1 MNHDEALLLCVFS
14 LGAFFIPLLSRRL
27 SLPSAVGEICFGL
40 VLGFAVS
47 GIPEAMPTIKFLSEL
62 GFLLLMYLA
71 GLEIDFPA
79 IKSTGKKNLFPYLL
93 FFLLLGVGSWLAT
106 RWLDQQPLYGLLYFI
121 TTVGLLFPVLK
132 ESGLLQQS
140 CGQRLLI
147 LGSLG
152 EVFSLLGLTL
162 FILYSRFG
170 LSLKTLASLAEIAG
184 FFGLCYLIA
193 KLFRLFVWWHPKK
206 IGVFLQ
212 TGDSSETGVRANLV
226 NLFLFVSLAALFDIE
241 RIIGAFF
248 GGMLFALVFAR
259 REEIK
264 EKLGAFGYG
273 FLIPLFFIE
282 VGLRF
287 NLRDFFSGLVLWQA
301 LLLCVVILLVRAF
314 ACLSLV
320 FSHFSRRELALV
332 PVGLSFPLT
341 LLVALAA
348 VGLQE
353 NILSRQEGTVIVLTA
368 VLTALVYP
376 WIFKLLLT
384 VLKKNTSATL

>member
-1 MNHDEALLLCVFS
+1 MSHDEALLLCVFS

-27 SLPSAVGEICFGL
+27 SLPSAAGEICFGL
-40 VLGFAVS
+40 VLGFAIS
-47 GIPEAMPTIKFLSEL
+47 DQPEAMPTIKFLSEL

-79 IKSTGKKNLFPYLL
+79 IKATGKKDLLPYML
-93 FFLLLGVGSWLAT
+93 FFVLLGLASLLAA
-106 RWLDQQPLYGLLYFI
+106 RWLGQKPLYSLLYFI

-132 ESGLLQQS
+132 DSGLLV
-140 CGQRLLI
+140 CGFGQRLLI

-152 EVFSLLGLTL
+152 EVLSLLGLTF

-184 FFGLCYLIA
+184 FFWLCYFLA
-193 KLFRLFVWWHPKK
+193 KLFRLVVWWQPEK
-206 IGVFLQ
+206 IRVFFQ
-212 TGDSSETGVRANLV
+212 TGDSAETAVRGNLV

-241 RIIGAFF
+241 MIIGAFF
-248 GGMLFALVFAR
+248 AGMLFALIFAR

-287 NLRDFFSGLVLWQA
+287 NLRDFLSWSILRQA
-301 LLLCVVILLVRAF
+301 LLLCAVILLVRAF
-314 ACLSLV
+314 GGLGLV
-320 FSHFSRRELALV
+320 FSRFRRRELVLV
-332 PVGLSFPLT
+332 PFGLSFPLT

-348 VGLQE
+348 VGLHE

>member
-1 MNHDEALLLCVFS
+1 MTKPCCCAVFS

-40 VLGFAVS
+40 VLGFAIS
-47 GIPEAMPTIKFLSEL
+47 DQPEAMPTIKFLSEL

-79 IKSTGKKNLFPYLL
+79 IKATGKKDLLPVLL
-93 FFLLLGVGSWLAT
+93 FFVLLGLASLLAA
-106 RWLDQQPLYGLLYFI
+106 RWLGQKPLYGLLYFI

-132 ESGLLQQS
+132 DSGLLLKGF
-140 CGQRLLI
+140 GQRLLI

-152 EVFSLLGLTL
+152 EVLSLLGLTV

-184 FFGLCYLIA
+184 FFWLCYFIA
-193 KLFRLFVWWHPKK
+193 KLFRLFVWWQPEK
-206 IGVFLQ
+206 ISVFFQ

-241 RIIGAFF
+241 MIIGAFF
-248 GGMLFALVFAR
+248 AGMLFALIFAR

-287 NLRDFFSGLVLWQA
+287 NLRDFFSWSILWQA
-301 LLLCVVILLVRAF
+301 LLLCAVILLVRAF
-314 ACLSLV
+314 GGLGLI
-320 FSHFSRRELALV
+320 FSRFRRRELVLV
-332 PVGLSFPLT
+332 PFGLSFPLT

-376 WIFKLLLT
+376 WIFKLLLA